1 MGDVAFIFQN
11 LDEGGHRGV
20 LRFGFGDDG
29 EDVVDRSL
37 AERSEHLHD
46 AFFAVSGSIAGVFI
60 AGRFFRYDKFSTK
73 FLDKQVF
80 LRFF

>member
-37 AERSEHLHD
+37 AERPEHLHD
-46 AFFAVSGSIAGVFI
+46 AFFAVGK
-60 AGRFFRYDKFSTK
+60 RFDCGYFHGEA
-73 FLDKQVF
+73 
-80 LRFF
+80 FFFVTTNLVLNF